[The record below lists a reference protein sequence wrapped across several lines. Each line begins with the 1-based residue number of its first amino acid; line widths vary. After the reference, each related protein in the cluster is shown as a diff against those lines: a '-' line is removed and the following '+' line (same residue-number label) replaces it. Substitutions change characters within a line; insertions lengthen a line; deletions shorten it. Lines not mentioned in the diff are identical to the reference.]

1 MVMMENLQLNLDS
14 TQIKKIFKEIFKKYI
29 TEKGEIENIIKE
41 VLHKYLIEGKLP
53 VSFTKPNEVDE
64 SIREIF
70 FKIKEQLDQ
79 SNENSGKKQNK
90 KANDKEKEFID
101 TLNQLKNSA
110 IYLKET
116 IILNPNIDSEH
127 FDINKEINKK
137 NLILE
142 IPSIIINDY
151 KFYGRFY
158 GDFIIQKVNNQF
170 NKWKI
175 YLLYNNY
182 NNIELYLLYLQ
193 LKWIFNI
200 ENLKIISFD
209 FEKKWKLKKKTF
221 PEQQINEEKFKNE
234 LINFINKYIINNKD
248 RENIIKFYQY
258 FEIGLNTDQ
267 ENENQEIKD
276 FMFISYEKQIIK
288 EYDIDSDDE
297 LLSLCY
303 DEIAYLDFN
312 NTKNMED

>member
-1 MVMMENLQLNLDS
+1 MENLQLNLDS
-14 TQIKKIFKEIFKKYI
+14 TQIRKIFKEIFKKYI
-29 TEKGEIENIIKE
+29 TENEQIENIIKD
-41 VLHKYLIEGKLP
+41 VLHKYLIEGQLP
-53 VSFTKPNEVDE
+53 VSFTNPNKVDE
-64 SIREIF
+64 SIKEIF
-70 FKIKEQLDQ
+70 FKIKEQLEQ
-79 SNENSGKKQNK
+79 SNEDTGKKKNK
-90 KANDKEKEFID
+90 KSNDVDQKLIYIF
-101 TLNQLKNSA
+101 NQLKNSVL
-110 IYLKET
+110 YLKET
-116 IILNPNIDSEH
+116 ILLNPNIESKY

-158 GDFIIQKVNNQF
+158 GDFIIQKANNQF

-175 YLLYNNY
+175 YLLSNNY
-182 NNIELYLLYLQ
+182 NNIELYLLFLQ
-193 LKWIFNI
+193 LKRIFNI
-200 ENLKIISFD
+200 QNLKIISFY
-209 FEKKWKLKKKTF
+209 FEKKWKLKEKIF
-221 PEQQINEEKFKNE
+221 PEQLINEEKFKNE
-234 LINFINKYIINNKD
+234 FINFINKYIINNEN
-248 RENIIKFYQY
+248 RENNIKFYQY
-258 FEIGLNTDQ
+258 FEIDLKPDQ
-267 ENENQEIKD
+267 ENENQEMKD

>member
-1 MVMMENLQLNLDS
+1 MMENLQLNLDS
-14 TQIKKIFKEIFKKYI
+14 TQIRKIFKEIFKKYI
-29 TEKGEIENIIKE
+29 TENEQIENIIKD
-41 VLHKYLIEGKLP
+41 VLHKYLIEGQLP
-53 VSFTKPNEVDE
+53 VSFTNPNKVDE
-64 SIREIF
+64 SIKEIF
-70 FKIKEQLDQ
+70 FKIKEQLEQ
-79 SNENSGKKQNK
+79 SNEDTGKKKNK
-90 KANDKEKEFID
+90 KSNDVDQKLIYIF
-101 TLNQLKNSA
+101 NQLKNSVL
-110 IYLKET
+110 YLKET
-116 IILNPNIDSEH
+116 ILLNPNIESKY

-158 GDFIIQKVNNQF
+158 GDFIIQKANNQF

-175 YLLYNNY
+175 YLLSNNY
-182 NNIELYLLYLQ
+182 NNIELYLLFLQ
-193 LKWIFNI
+193 LKRIFNI
-200 ENLKIISFD
+200 QNLKIISFY
-209 FEKKWKLKKKTF
+209 FEKKWKLKEKIF
-221 PEQQINEEKFKNE
+221 PEQLINEEKFKNE
-234 LINFINKYIINNKD
+234 FINFINKYIINNEN
-248 RENIIKFYQY
+248 RENNIKFYQY
-258 FEIGLNTDQ
+258 FEIDLKPDQ
-267 ENENQEIKD
+267 ENENQEMKD